1 MALVNYSAKE
11 ITAKVVYYGPGLCG
25 KTTNLE
31 MIHKK
36 SDPSTRGRLLSL
48 ATQTDRTL
56 FFDLLPI
63 DLREIM
69 GIKVRLQVYTVPG
82 QVFYNET
89 RKLVLKN
96 ADAVVMVLDSQQAM
110 REKNIESMNNL
121 FENLKELG
129 LSGESIPI
137 VLQYNK
143 RDLRDIM
150 PVDEMDRIYNTK
162 GWPRVEAAALK
173 GEGVLQTLKVVTK
186 VLYDHVRKEYF
197 KEAAGSPGSLELR
210 ETDRSRTASRPAA
223 TARVPKAV
231 SPPTASAGTL
241 SLETAAPVPAT
252 QVQPPSSGPTPAPA
266 PPIDHLNAI
275 DELIKENLK
284 NFRDTL
290 DLPFFETARGLFNDL
305 NAATLK
311 LFDETAKIRED
322 LASTRKSIDEFNAML
337 KAAQTAEKKSFL
349 SGLFGK

>member
-1 MALVNYSAKE
+1 
-11 ITAKVVYYGPGLCG
+11 
-25 KTTNLE
+25 

-96 ADAVVMVLDSQQAM
+96 ADAIIMVLDSQQAM

-121 FENLKELG
+121 FENLRELG

-162 GWPRVEAAALK
+162 GWPRIEAAALK
-173 GEGVLQTLKVVTK
+173 GEGVLQTLKIVTK
-186 VLYDHVRKEYF
+186 VLYEHIRKEYF
-197 KEAAGSPGSLELR
+197 KEAAGAPGKLELR
-210 ETDRSRTASRPAA
+210 ETDKGRTAARPAA
-223 TARVPKAV
+223 KPAATDTTRAPQIAT
-231 SPPTASAGTL
+231 PPSAAASL
-241 SLETAAPVPAT
+241 DLETDVPARAV
-252 QVQPPSSGPTPAPA
+252 QVPPLAPAPAPA
-266 PPIDHLNAI
+266 PPTDHINAI